1 MNFLLALLVA
11 ITSWIVF
18 ASMNSLASA
27 GDGCC
32 KDNSCGKS
40 FFDGVVWWSNLFI
53 AIIFTLYVLVI
64 LNNSF
69 NPYMKVPTPP
79 MVQMVFG
86 KR

>member
-1 MNFLLALLVA
+1 MNIFLALLVA

-32 KDNSCGKS
+32 ADNSCGKS
-40 FFDGVVWWSNLFI
+40 FFDRFVWWSNLST

-69 NPYMKVPTPP
+69 NPYMKAP
-79 MVQMVFG
+79 MM
-86 KR
+86 

>member
-11 ITSWIVF
+11 VTSWIVF
-18 ASMNSLASA
+18 ASMNSLASASA

-40 FFDGVVWWSNLFI
+40 FFDSVVWWSNLFI

-69 NPYMKVPTPP
+69 NPYMKVPMPP
-79 MVQMVFG
+79 MM
-86 KR
+86 